1 MFIDLSCNTRID
13 ICDFYELNSCDR
25 MKEERLG
32 GNASEILSWVNRSRQ
47 LEEKRNLEKEKAL
60 ERSRIFEEQVSY
72 FVISCFIDSLF

>member
-1 MFIDLSCNTRID
+1 
-13 ICDFYELNSCDR
+13 